1 VEQVAAGDDGVKS
14 AFLALV
20 KANEQVTKLVL
31 QARNAESHQASSK
44 NRIPRLKRCSGHQS
58 LSEPGG

>member
-31 QARNAESHQASSK
+31 QARNAESHQAIIGKIES
-44 NRIPRLKRCSGHQS
+44 RV
-58 LSEPGG
+58 